1 MFRIGEFSK
10 LCQVPTSVLRYYD
23 EIGLFKPEQVDTFT
37 GYRYYSVNQ
46 LPRLNRI
53 LALRDLDLSLAEIS
67 EIIHEQISVDELKG
81 MLRLKQAQLAQ
92 QQAEVQA
99 KLQRVH
105 YRLTHIEREYRMPDY
120 EVIIKSVEATKIAS
134 IRETIPTVEQM
145 PSRCAAMFE
154 AVIQWLRS
162 RQTHPAGPS
171 LAIYHNTEYT
181 ETNID
186 VENGFVVD
194 ASLQDG
200 TFTYGDFTITV
211 HTLPRIEQIAS
222 TIHRGSFDNLIE
234 AWQAL
239 ARWIEQNGY
248 EVTGSSSREFYL
260 NGPNEEPVAE
270 IQYAVK
276 RRS

>member
-23 EIGLFKPEQVDTFT
+23 EIGIFKPEKVDTFT
-37 GYRYYSVNQ
+37 GYRYYSINQ
-46 LPRLNRI
+46 LPSLNRI
-53 LALRDLDLSLAEIS
+53 LALRDLELSLSEIS
-67 EIIHEQISVDELKG
+67 QIIHEQISIDELKG

-92 QQAEVQA
+92 QQAEVHA

-105 YRLTHIEREYRMPDY
+105 YRLTHIEREYKMPDY
-120 EVIIKSVEATKIAS
+120 EVIIKSAEAMKIAS

-194 ASLQDG
+194 TSLQDG
-200 TFTYGDFTITV
+200 IFTYGDFTITV
-211 HTLPRIEQIAS
+211 HTLPRVEQVAS

-234 AWQAL
+234 GWQAL
-239 ARWIEQNGY
+239 ARWIEENGY

-260 NGPNEEPVAE
+260 NGPSEAPVAE

-276 RRS
+276 RLS

>member
-23 EIGLFKPEQVDTFT
+23 EIGIFKPEKVDAFT
-37 GYRYYSVNQ
+37 GYRYYSINQ
-46 LPRLNRI
+46 LPSLNRI
-53 LALRDLDLSLAEIS
+53 LALRDLELSLSEIS
-67 EIIHEQISVDELKG
+67 QIIHEQISIDELKG

-92 QQAEVQA
+92 QQAEVHA

-105 YRLTHIEREYRMPDY
+105 YRLTHIEREYKMPDY
-120 EVIIKSVEATKIAS
+120 EVIIKSAEAMKIAS

-194 ASLQDG
+194 TSLQDG
-200 TFTYGDFTITV
+200 IFTYGDFTITV
-211 HTLPRIEQIAS
+211 HTLPRVEQVAS

-234 AWQAL
+234 GWQAL
-239 ARWIEQNGY
+239 ARWIEENGY

-260 NGPNEEPVAE
+260 NGPSEAPVAE

-276 RRS
+276 RLS